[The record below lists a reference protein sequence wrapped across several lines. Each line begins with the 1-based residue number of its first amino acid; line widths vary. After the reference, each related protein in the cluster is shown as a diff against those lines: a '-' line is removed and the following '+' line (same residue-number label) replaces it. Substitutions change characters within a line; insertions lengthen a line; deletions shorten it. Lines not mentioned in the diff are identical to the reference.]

1 MAVKPAQVHTVIPTS
16 KHGRPA
22 VKAFPCHTLDYFV
35 PPMCVRNVRY
45 FKKPE
50 SSAFETVVDALKAGL
65 AEALELYPV
74 AGATIIATE
83 KGELAI
89 DAEHPS
95 IQFHVE
101 SKDHTFEKENGDEL
115 APLPLFITPPPAPVF
130 ATKLTEVSFA
140 ITYLATNRCSFA

>member
-1 MAVKPAQVHTVIPTS
+1 MTVEPTQVHTVTPTS

-35 PPMCVRNVRY
+35 PPICVRNVRY

-50 SSAFETVVDALKAGL
+50 SSAFATVVGALKAGL

-74 AGATIIATE
+74 AGATIIANE
-83 KGELAI
+83 KGGLAV
-89 DAEHPS
+89 DGEHPS

-101 SKDHTFEKENGDEL
+101 SKDHPFQKENGNEL
-115 APLPLFITPPPAPVF
+115 APLPLFIIPPPAPVF
-130 ATKLTEVSFA
+130 AAKLTEVTFA
-140 ITYLATNRCSFA
+140 ITCQATN